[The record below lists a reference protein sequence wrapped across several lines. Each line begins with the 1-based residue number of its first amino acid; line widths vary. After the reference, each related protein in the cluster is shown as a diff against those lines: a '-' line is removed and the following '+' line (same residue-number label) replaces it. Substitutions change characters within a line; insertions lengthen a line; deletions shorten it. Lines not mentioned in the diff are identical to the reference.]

1 MSGKVNVTSA
11 GDVFVESG
19 TKKGEFATQM
29 ATKAY
34 ADAQDT
40 ALIAA
45 ASATLV
51 ETVTATATADGTGTG
66 AISSTANRV
75 LVNVSSDNADKI
87 VKLPPV
93 GVAHKGIQIIFQP
106 ATTGY
111 ELRTTS
117 PTTTPINGGT
127 GTNAES
133 AIPANTLVI
142 CTCVVGP
149 GWICTNYA
157 ADGTVS
163 ATEPAAAA

>member
-11 GDVFVESG
+11 GSVFVESG
-19 TKKGEFATQM
+19 TKKGEFATQL

-45 ASATLV
+45 ASTALV
-51 ETVTATATADGTGTG
+51 ETVSATATADGTGTG
-66 AISSTANRV
+66 ALSSTAKRV

-93 GVAHKGIQIIFQP
+93 GATHKGIQVIFQP

-142 CTCVVGP
+142 CTCIGGP

-157 ADGTVS
+157 SNGTVS
-163 ATEPAAAA
+163 ATEAAAT